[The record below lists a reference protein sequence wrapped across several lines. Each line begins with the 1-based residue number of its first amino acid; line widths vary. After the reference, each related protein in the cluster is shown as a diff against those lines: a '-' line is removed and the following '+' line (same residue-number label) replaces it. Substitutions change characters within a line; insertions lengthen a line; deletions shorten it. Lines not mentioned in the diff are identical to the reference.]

1 MHTTW
6 SDLLRPGD
14 ASDFF
19 KRQAMPA
26 FDPGTADFIP
36 GNALWL
42 AELSRI
48 IYRRDVQEQRVPP
61 HPQRSRFL
69 DEVGLRTLGFYACAR
84 VGAQAMLVQSDVL
97 PTYAALV
104 FRGTEQDPRDL
115 ITDLDVGL
123 ATLSRRSVGVH
134 RGFQRALDS
143 IWPNIEARLR
153 TLTCPVFYTGH
164 SLGAAMAILAAVRRA
179 PRAVYA
185 FGAPRV
191 GNALF
196 AAQTT
201 DLTIHRVVHG
211 ADLVTALPPT
221 LLGYRHVGSRHL
233 LPAQTIP
240 QAPLSL
246 RWRQPPRRL
255 ADHAPIHYVDALDK
269 SP

>member
-1 MHTTW
+1 MPTTW

-14 ASDFF
+14 ATDFF
-19 KRQAMPA
+19 KRQTMPA
-26 FDPGTADFIP
+26 FDPGTADFLP

-48 IYRRDVQEQRVPP
+48 IYRRDVQEQRMPP

-69 DEVGLRTLGFYACAR
+69 DEVGLKTIGFYACAR

-123 ATLSRRSVGVH
+123 STLSRRSAGVH

-143 IWPNIEARLR
+143 IWPDIEARLR
-153 TLTCPVFYTGH
+153 TLSCPVFYAGH
-164 SLGAAMAILAAVRRA
+164 SLGAALAILAAVRRA

-196 AAQTT
+196 VAQAQERV
-201 DLTIHRVVHG
+201 IHRVVHG
-211 ADLVTALPPT
+211 ADLITALPPT
-221 LLGYRHVGSRHL
+221 FLGYRHVGNVHH
-233 LPAQTIP
+233 LPARAVP
-240 QAPLSL
+240 PAPLTV

-255 ADHAPIHYVDALDK
+255 ADHAPIHYVDGLAIR
-269 SP
+269 